1 MAENSPMGKKGMLC
15 ISFWVFKAFL
25 FWIDSDL
32 NSDSET
38 YVILERF
45 LKMYFLKNK
54 TFFLLIFPGLTRSQ
68 CFSNSVNSNN
78 GSDWMSLK
86 FGWTLYLWLYFL
98 CSWRWNLTYNRFF
111 TIWLGGKSFH
121 HCSLVMHW
129 IVTFAPLYGYEC
141 TWKGPLEK
149 YLGSLF

>member
-1 MAENSPMGKKGMLC
+1 MVFTVQVEYLDVFLGLCSIGTKLITTRHSDTYHKIEGVIVSNWENLNSLFLPTFLLILKMAENSPMGKKGMLC

-25 FWIDSDL
+25 FWIDSYL

-68 CFSNSVNSNN
+68 CFSNSVNSKN
-78 GSDWMSLK
+78 GSDWM
-86 FGWTLYLWLYFL
+86 
-98 CSWRWNLTYNRFF
+98 
-111 TIWLGGKSFH
+111 
-121 HCSLVMHW
+121 
-129 IVTFAPLYGYEC
+129 
-141 TWKGPLEK
+141 
-149 YLGSLF
+149 